1 MKREL
6 GLFSVVAIS
15 LGAMIGSG
23 IFVLPGLAT
32 KIAGPAAPLAYFI
45 AGLIVV
51 PAAFAKSEMATAMPE
66 AGGTY
71 VFVDKGM
78 GPLMGTVAGFGVW
91 FSLLFKSAF
100 ALVGLGAY
108 LVVFAD
114 VPVKAVAI
122 GLAIGLILLNVLGVK
137 QTASVQRAVVFGV
150 LGMLVILIILSSSR
164 IDTAA
169 FSGLFDQGASG
180 LFLATGVI
188 FVSYAGVTKVASVA
202 EEVRNPN
209 RNIPLSIM
217 GSLGLMMV
225 VYPAVV
231 FVMIGVVGVGTLSE
245 SIIPVVD
252 TAREFTNEVGVDVVA
267 VVAVLALVSMANAG
281 LLASSRYPFAMSRNA
296 LAPPVFQ
303 RLSKKSGAPIT
314 AILATGAV
322 LILLVAFVP
331 LLEIAKLASAF
342 QLLVFALENLAVIA
356 FREAKVDWYRPT
368 FEVPFYPW
376 LPAIGILACIAL
388 LTQLGTLP
396 LLGALGITAFG
407 VAWYQIFGRSRV
419 TKQSASLDALR
430 IRATED
436 LVATTSESLRSRG
449 SASLLVIMRQGI
461 AEDRER
467 AVLKLG
473 LQFVAPNGRV
483 GVVHLD
489 GPGQAEGVHDHP
501 LQRVAAE
508 TIATDEVEVDEQRT
522 RMRHAALLGAV
533 DEHDPDLVLIEIP
546 PLSRRTRSYINDV
559 RWLREHADRTVL
571 FFHYRGLQQPRHIV
585 IMGSGG
591 PADVAKISLA
601 HRIAEKSGASLRLGH
616 MLSESASDPEA
627 DSIRAYHARLE
638 EVWETRVESR
648 VARSANLFTVLD
660 ELTAGADLVIL
671 GAASRASTR
680 FSDLSERIAASV
692 DLPVLTVR
700 PAVPH
705 TPTLRRRLLDRFIY

>member
-32 KIAGPAAPLAYFI
+32 AIAGPAAPLAYFI

-100 ALVGLGAY
+100 ALIGLGAY

-114 VPVKAVAI
+114 VSVKAVAI
-122 GLAIGLILLNVLGVK
+122 ALTVGLVLLNVLGVR
-137 QTASVQRAVVFGV
+137 QTAGVQRVVVFGV
-150 LGMLVILIILSSSR
+150 LATLVFLVVLGSSK
-164 IDTAA
+164 IDTATFA
-169 FSGLFDQGASG
+169 GFFDQGASG

-202 EEVRNPN
+202 EEVHNPS
-209 RNIPLSIM
+209 RNIPFGIL

-231 FVMIGVVGVGTLSE
+231 FVMIGVVGTGALSGSGT
-245 SIIPVVD
+245 PVVD
-252 TAREFTNEVGVDVVA
+252 TARRFTNEVGVDVVA
-267 VVAVLALVSMANAG
+267 VMAVLALISMANAG

-296 LAPPVFQ
+296 LAPAVFQ
-303 RLSKKSGAPIT
+303 RLTKKSGAPAV
-314 AILATGAV
+314 AIVVTGGVMA
-322 LILLVAFVP
+322 LLVAFVP
-331 LLEIAKLASAF
+331 ILEIAKLASAF
-342 QLLVFALENLAVIA
+342 QLLVFALNNLALIA
-356 FREAKVDWYRPT
+356 FRESQVDWYRPT
-368 FEVPFYPW
+368 FRVPLYPG
-376 LPAIGILACIAL
+376 LPIVGIVACLAL

-396 LLGALGITAFG
+396 LLGAAGMTVVGIG
-407 VAWYQIFGRSRV
+407 WYQVFGRSRV

-436 LVATTSESLRSRG
+436 LVSTTSQSLHSPG
-449 SASLLVIMRQGI
+449 AASLLVIMRQGI
-461 AEDRER
+461 TEDRER
-467 AVLKLG
+467 SVLKLG
-473 LQFVAPNGRV
+473 LQFVAHDGRV

-489 GPGQAEGVHDHP
+489 GPGQAEGTHDHP
-501 LQRVAAE
+501 LEDVVAD
-508 TIATDEVEVDEQRT
+508 TVATDEVD
-522 RMRHAALLGAV
+522 V
-533 DEHDPDLVLIEIP
+533 DEHRTRIRRNALLNAVREQDPDLILIEIP
-546 PLSRRTRSYINDV
+546 PVNRRTRPYINDV

-571 FFHYRGLQQPRHIV
+571 FFHYRGLRQVKTIA

-591 PADVAKISLA
+591 PADVAKITLA
-601 HRIAEKSGASLRLGH
+601 HRIAEKSGASLRFCH
-616 MLSESASDPEA
+616 MLNEVASEAEA
-627 DSIRAYHARLE
+627 ESIQNYHAKLG
-638 EVWETRVESR
+638 EVTGTPTASR
-648 VARSANLFTVLD
+648 AARAADLFSILH
-660 ELTAGADLVIL
+660 ELTGGADLVIL
-671 GAASRASTR
+671 GAASRTSTR
-680 FSDLSERIAASV
+680 FSDLSERIAASLE
-692 DLPVLTVR
+692 LPVLTVR

-705 TPTLRRRLLDRFIY
+705 RTSLPRRLLERLIY